1 MHELRFIR
9 KRNIASTVSGSERRE
24 VSIHTSRME
33 LPGKPRPPGW
43 IAPSALENRRSCL
56 GGLVS
61 TRTYMFSG
69 EGTVRLMNVLCL
81 TYMPYYLV
89 QHRLALSSC
98 CFVAKSARNA
108 KVRGRRD
115 ERSPQV
121 RSVGKEDDPE
131 PRPMMPWV
139 HAVSAQARP
148 NETTVILS
156 DENFS

>member
-1 MHELRFIR
+1 MHELRFVR
-9 KRNIASTVSGSERRE
+9 KRNIASTLSGSERK
-24 VSIHTSRME
+24 VVGIHTME
-33 LPGKPRPPGW
+33 LPGKPRPRGW

-61 TRTYMFSG
+61 TRNTCSRVR
-69 EGTVRLMNVLCL
+69 GTVRLISVLCL
-81 TYMPYYLV
+81 TYMPCCRL

-98 CFVAKSARNA
+98 CFAAKSARNA